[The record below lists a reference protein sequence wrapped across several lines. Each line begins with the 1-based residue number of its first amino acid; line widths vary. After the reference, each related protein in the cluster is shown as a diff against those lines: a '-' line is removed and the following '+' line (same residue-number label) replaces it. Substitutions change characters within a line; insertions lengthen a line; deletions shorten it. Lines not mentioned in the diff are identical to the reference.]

1 MEEEIFIKEEK
12 EEKNIFQK
20 VKQTSKLAVITSGL
34 TSILYLVSIIAYL
47 LIGFL
52 TGVWHPTWVIFFAP
66 IIISSFVLAIGKKNA
81 KKFCYPV
88 FVVAVYVLFGSLFTL
103 WHPLWVLFITI
114 PLYYSLIS
122 FARKL
127 KK

>member
-1 MEEEIFIKEEK
+1 MSKEEIVEEKIDGKDFVKNIKE
-12 EEKNIFQK
+12 NSRL
-20 VKQTSKLAVITSGL
+20 VVITSGL
-34 TSILYLVSIIAYL
+34 TSMLYLVSIIAYL

-52 TGVWHPTWVIFFAP
+52 ANIWHPTWVIFFAP
-66 IIISSFVLAIGKKNA
+66 IIISSLVLAIGKKNA

-114 PLYYSLIS
+114 PLYYSFIS
-122 FARKL
+122 FVRKL

>member
-1 MEEEIFIKEEK
+1 MEEKEIFVEEK
-12 EEKNIFQK
+12 EEIVNK
-20 VKQTSKLAVITSGL
+20 VKKHSRLMVITSGL

-66 IIISSFVLAIGKKNA
+66 IIISSLVLAIGKKNA

-122 FARKL
+122 FVEKL
-127 KK
+127 KR

>member
-1 MEEEIFIKEEK
+1 MSEEEIVEEK
-12 EEKNIFQK
+12 EEIIDK
-20 VKQTSKLAVITSGL
+20 VKEHSRIMVITSGL
-34 TSILYLVSIIAYL
+34 TSMFYLVSIIAYL

-66 IIISSFVLAIGKKNA
+66 IIISSLVLAIGKKNA
-81 KKFCYPV
+81 KKFCYQV

-114 PLYYSLIS
+114 PLYYSFIS
-122 FARKL
+122 FVRKL

>member
-1 MEEEIFIKEEK
+1 MSEEEIFIKEEK
-12 EEKNIFQK
+12 EEIIDK
-20 VKQTSKLAVITSGL
+20 VKEHSRIMVITSGL

>member
-1 MEEEIFIKEEK
+1 MDEK
-12 EEKNIFQK
+12 EEIIKEDVCEK
-20 VKQTSKLAVITSGL
+20 AKQNSKLAIITSGL

-52 TGVWHPTWVIFFAP
+52 AGVWHPTWVIFFAP
-66 IIISSFVLAIGKKNA
+66 IVISSLVLAIGKKNA

-88 FVVAVYVLFGSLFTL
+88 FVVAVYVLFGSLFGL

-122 FARKL
+122 FVRKL